1 MIVYV
6 LFVHKKYV
14 SKRKVCII
22 FIKKFKIKKN
32 IKKTLLVG
40 FLGGFFFGWVF
51 YCQPWY
57 QEAFLTTYRTFLTTE
72 ALVDKLV
79 YRYRR
84 FCARAKAGDSGESV
98 YRRAS
103 RAAFSLLVRVVDGLA
118 DMDFQAVFRIPI
130 RIHRVHM
137 FLGLTDP
144 DPLIRGMDPDPSL
157 FS

>member
-1 MIVYV
+1 
-6 LFVHKKYV
+6 
-14 SKRKVCII
+14 
-22 FIKKFKIKKN
+22 
-32 IKKTLLVG
+32 VG
-40 FLGGFFFGWVF
+40 FFEWVF

-118 DMDFQAVFRIPI
+118 DMDFQAVFRI
-130 RIHRVHM
+130 RM
-137 FLGLTDP
+137 FLGLADP
-144 DPLIRGMDPDPSL
+144 DPLVSGMDPDPDPSIINQK
-157 FS
+157 

>member
-1 MIVYV
+1 
-6 LFVHKKYV
+6 
-14 SKRKVCII
+14 
-22 FIKKFKIKKN
+22 
-32 IKKTLLVG
+32 VG
-40 FLGGFFFGWVF
+40 FLGGYF

-118 DMDFQAVFRIPI
+118 DMDFQAVFRIQI
-130 RIHRVHM
+130 YI
-137 FLGLTDP
+137 FLGLPDP
-144 DPLIRGMDPDPSL
+144 DPSVRGMDPDQDQDPSIIKQK
-157 FS
+157 

>member
-1 MIVYV
+1 V
-6 LFVHKKYV
+6 F
-14 SKRKVCII
+14 
-22 FIKKFKIKKN
+22 F
-32 IKKTLLVG
+32 LV
-40 FLGGFFFGWVF
+40 FFGWVF

-118 DMDFQAVFRIPI
+118 DMDFQAVFRIRIYRI
-130 RIHRVHM
+130 RM
-137 FLGLTDP
+137 FLGLVDP
-144 DPLIRGMDPDPSL
+144 DPLVRGMDLDPGHSVIKL
-157 FS
+157 K